1 MRYFRVR
8 RSDGARVALIV
19 GLLAGALAAGRSPS
33 ADAADPPR
41 PPVTVLLAGSHM
53 MSPLVAAWTGELIT
67 KDSPTR
73 IGYTQGNALTGR
85 KGLLAGHAD
94 AALSAT
100 PLQIDD
106 LALIEELKA
115 DGQNPD
121 FVTVPLN
128 ASALLFAELRPLAAL
143 MPLDVAGSPAID
155 VPPGPPGGYS
165 MADAIQ
171 FYMKPPNLKDSR
183 YATLHGYSVY
193 NPLCPT
199 PCPEEWEP
207 PPPKL
212 GDVSAPSGS
221 IEIPARTGPSA
232 MGWMLERIMKERAP
246 DLWARYLAGINRPT
260 DAVSEQIA
268 IPFTFNGSEANR
280 WASKFY
286 PTMMDAM
293 LEFASRGVS
302 PCCFFAG
309 LPPWVIQQY
318 RYRVL
323 DLLKLDRT
331 VQAHLD
337 RWELRPLVI
346 DGVAPTP
353 ESIAQ
358 ALVDGDG
365 LSSTEAKIPNLHG
378 GYPASFVNK
387 MIVRTDTLKPE
398 RVNAMVD
405 LITYMVTDGQV
416 HAVKLGDPALPRFHV
431 QRALEGANQI
441 VTKACPTNRI
451 IEGASIALPGTGT
464 GPATV
469 KLSRCG
475 PVPAPTSATTATTT
489 TSTLPDN
496 TTSTAASSETTT
508 TSSGA
513 RTNFSANDSSSN
525 VVIANSGARTPS
537 ITAPLVTAAAT
548 ESPVVATAAETAD
561 SSSGGEPAALTD
573 AELAAYYDLTDVPA
587 PTRKRSP
594 ALQPLLGAAAFA
606 VGASRGRKRGV
617 ALGSTPVSTSS

>member
-8 RSDGARVALIV
+8 RSDGVRVALIV
-19 GLLAGALAAGRSPS
+19 ALLAGALAAGRSPRV
-33 ADAADPPR
+33 DAADSPS
-41 PPVTVLLAGSHM
+41 PPVTVTLAGSHL
-53 MSPLVAAWTGELIT
+53 MSPLVAAWAGELIT
-67 KDSPTR
+67 KDASAR

-85 KGLLAGHAD
+85 KGLLAGNAD

-106 LALIEELKA
+106 LARIEELKA
-115 DGQNPD
+115 AGQNPD

-143 MPLDVAGSPAID
+143 IPLDVAGSPAVD
-155 VPPGPPGGYS
+155 VPPGPVNGYS
-165 MADAIQ
+165 MADAIR
-171 FYMKPPNLKDSR
+171 FYMEPPNLRDAQ

-246 DLWARYLAGINRPT
+246 DLWARYLGGIKRPT
-260 DAVSEQIA
+260 DTVSEQIA

-286 PTMMDAM
+286 PAMLDAM
-293 LEFASRGVS
+293 LEFASRGVR
-302 PCCFFAG
+302 PCCFFGG

-318 RYRVL
+318 RYGVL

-353 ESIAQ
+353 VSIAQ

-365 LSSTEAKIPNLHG
+365 LSSTEAKIPDLHG

-398 RVNAMVD
+398 KVNAMVD
-405 LITYMVTDGQV
+405 LITYMVTEGQV
-416 HAVKLGDPALPRFHV
+416 HAVELGDPALPRFHV

-451 IEGASIALPGTGT
+451 IDGASIALIHAGAGKWPVRGLVLMAPHVFVEDITVQSIEAAKVAFDSTDLPAKLGRYHDDVQSTFRGWNDIWLNPSFRHWNIEEYLSGIDCPLLAIQGENDNYGSHAQIDSIRNQVPGSVRTLMLPECGHSPHVDQ
-464 GPATV
+464 GDATLRAIKEFV
-469 KLSRCG
+469 
-475 PVPAPTSATTATTT
+475 
-489 TSTLPDN
+489 
-496 TTSTAASSETTT
+496 AS
-508 TSSGA
+508 
-513 RTNFSANDSSSN
+513 
-525 VVIANSGARTPS
+525 
-537 ITAPLVTAAAT
+537 L
-548 ESPVVATAAETAD
+548 PVV
-561 SSSGGEPAALTD
+561 L
-573 AELAAYYDLTDVPA
+573 
-587 PTRKRSP
+587 
-594 ALQPLLGAAAFA
+594 
-606 VGASRGRKRGV
+606 
-617 ALGSTPVSTSS
+617 